1 MSRSSRGSRPIY
13 GLSKKKD
20 TGCIC
25 VPEVSPLVGLIALR
39 RVLDNLEIIID
50 RFYNSS
56 FGIAPVTANMTMRA
70 VVSTPVFMRLQWLD
84 ENKGVKFDK
93 TNSVHRD
100 GLKFIYNINNR
111 DWRLDPL
118 FKKLGA

>member
-13 GLSKKKD
+13 GLPKKKD
-20 TGCIC
+20 TRCIC
-25 VPEVSPLVGLIALR
+25 VPEVSPLVGLIALK

-50 RFYNSS
+50 RFYNTS
-56 FGIAPVTANMTMRA
+56 FGIAPVVANMTMRGF
-70 VVSTPVFMRLQWLD
+70 VSTPVFMRLRWID
-84 ENKGVKFDK
+84 ENPGVKFDK
-93 TNSVHRD
+93 MNLVHRD

-118 FKKLGA
+118 FKVLS